1 MDTQGPKAAWN
12 PKIQNKSN
20 GGPSIQIV
28 SDIDFTIC
36 SPQDT
41 RSPFLAKCLA
51 THAAQ
56 CPIFHAS
63 ATFPCHHKRCDP
75 PTEKD
80 FHLSMSCPHRDAFSE
95 EFYTWLATLDFEHDH
110 PIPHSVQ
117 FIQEH
122 PSTPIFLTN
131 RDEQC
136 RQGTLSFFK
145 KHGIDHHTLH
155 MRAHRDYRP
164 LWDFKLEQIAALREK
179 YPAILWIDDQK
190 PPVMF
195 DNVTWVH
202 PEGLSNAT
210 YPNLPITF

>member
-1 MDTQGPKAAWN
+1 MEPKGPTPLK
-12 PKIQNKSN
+12 K
-20 GGPSIQIV
+20 IQIV

-36 SPQDT
+36 RPQDT

-51 THAAQ
+51 TTAKD

-63 ATFPCHHKRCDP
+63 GNFPCHHGRCTP
-75 PTEKD
+75 PSEVD
-80 FHLSMSCPHRDAFSE
+80 FHLSMSCPKRDAFSE

-110 PIPHSVQ
+110 PIDHSVR
-117 FIQEH
+117 FIQQH

-145 KHGIDHHTLH
+145 KHGIDHHALH

-164 LWDFKLEQIAALREK
+164 LWDFKLEKIAELKEQH
-179 YPAILWIDDQK
+179 PHILWIDDQE
-190 PPVMF
+190 PPVRF
-195 DNVTWVH
+195 ENVLWVH
-202 PEGLSNAT
+202 PET
-210 YPNLPITF
+210 LP